1 MATPEYALRKLPR
14 PEILTREVPRPLR
27 ARWLS
32 WVATT
37 DHKRIGIM
45 YMVAAFVF
53 FMVGGT
59 EALLMRAGAIAGN
72 DPAFFNLVG
81 ILREVEGNKDGAAE
95 FYGRAIRSN
104 SEYAPAQQNMRRLY
118 ELKKFGQTDQAVLLG
133 DEA

>member
-1 MATPEYALRKLPR
+1 MTWNSWMMLAVPAQSSLAVGYRATLRLVRAALR
-14 PEILTREVPRPLR
+14 RED
-27 ARWLS
+27 
-32 WVATT
+32 WVEA
-37 DHKRIGIM
+37 K
-45 YMVAAFVF
+45 
-53 FMVGGT
+53 
-59 EALLMRAGAIAGN
+59 ALLMRAGAIAGN

-81 ILREVEGNKDGAAE
+81 ILREVEGNKDAAAE